1 MRRPIQLQI
10 LVPMLLVV
18 MLSVGLSSI
27 ASAWL
32 GGAWAIQAEQT
43 HLQRVVAT
51 LADAG
56 FPLTEN
62 VLRRMT
68 GLSGAEFL
76 VVDRTGQIRAATLSL
91 SPEQLARV
99 PQVQATGGALR
110 SQEIVNVANRPYL
123 VARVSLRG
131 HAASADSDSL
141 VVLYPEELGR
151 TAAWQAAMP
160 PLFAGAF
167 AALVAV
173 VLTAWLTRRFVR
185 PIQQLRGNTAAIAE
199 GIFRQVPLPTRDDE
213 LQDLALAINRMVEQ
227 LSQYDVQIR
236 RSERLRTLGQLGAGM
251 AHQLRNSITGA
262 RLALEFHEREL
273 PPAAD
278 REALEVAARQLTLT
292 EAYLQRFLRLGLEP
306 AAHVPLRLDDLV
318 EETLPLIRP
327 ACRHAGIELHWH
339 RPSDSCTIQGDVE
352 SLRQLLLNL
361 LLNAVQAATPID
373 GQQGTVRIELIRGDR
388 TVTLRVLDTGPGPAD
403 AISGRLFEPFVTDKP
418 DGTGLGLSVA
428 RQVAEEHAA
437 SLHWERCDGMTC
449 FAVEFSIS

>member
-1 MRRPIQLQI
+1 
-10 LVPMLLVV
+10 MLLVV
-18 MLSVGLSSI
+18 MLAVGLSSV

-76 VVDRTGQIRAATLSL
+76 VLDRRGQVRAATLAL
-91 SPEQLARV
+91 SPEQLAGV
-99 PQVQATGGALR
+99 PQVQGTSGALPA
-110 SQEIVNVANRPYL
+110 QAIVNVENRPYL
-123 VARVSLRG
+123 AARVSLRG

-160 PLFAGAF
+160 PLFAGGL
-167 AALVAV
+167 AALLSVA
-173 VLTAWLTRRFVR
+173 LTTWLTRRFVR

-199 GIFRQVPLPTRDDE
+199 GIFRQVPLPDRDDE
-213 LQDLALAINRMVEQ
+213 LRDLALAINRMVEQ
-227 LSQYDVQIR
+227 LAHYEEQVR

-251 AHQLRNSITGA
+251 AHQLRNSVTGA
-262 RLALEFHEREL
+262 KLALEFHQRDL
-273 PPAAD
+273 PPATD
-278 REALEVAARQLTLT
+278 REALEVAARQLTLM
-292 EAYLQRFLRLGLEP
+292 EAYLQRFLRLGLDP
-306 AAHVPLRLDDLV
+306 AAHGPLRLDELV
-318 EETLPLIRP
+318 DETLPLIRP
-327 ACRHAGIELHWH
+327 ACQHAGIALDWH
-339 RPSDSCTIQGDVE
+339 KPADSCTIQGDVE

-373 GQQGTVRIELIRGDR
+373 GRRGKVRVELDTCDR
-388 TVTLRVLDTGPGPAD
+388 AVTLRVLDTGPGPAD
-403 AISGRLFEPFVTDKP
+403 AIAGRLFEPFVTDKP

-437 SLHWERCDGMTC
+437 SLRWERSDGMTC
-449 FAVEFSIS
+449 FAVKFSLP